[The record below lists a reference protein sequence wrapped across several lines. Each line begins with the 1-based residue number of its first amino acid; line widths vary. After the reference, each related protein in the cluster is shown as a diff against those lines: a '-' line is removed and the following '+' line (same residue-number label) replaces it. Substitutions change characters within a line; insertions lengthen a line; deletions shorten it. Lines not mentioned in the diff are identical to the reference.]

1 MEVGG
6 ILMWILLIMSIISLG
21 IILERVTFFIRKE
34 KAHNKSFK
42 AEIILALAEN
52 NKEKAIELCNDEK
65 NSIGTSIRKFL
76 SRCKDGKDFHHYE
89 QLIKEIEIEEI
100 GKLETRLHILGI
112 VGYIAPMIGLLG
124 TVIGM
129 IDAFT
134 NLSKF
139 GAGDPAIVAGGISK
153 ALITTAAG
161 LSIAIPSIV
170 VYNLL
175 NKKIESI
182 EDEIDKIATSIIDII
197 RE

>member
-6 ILMWILLIMSIISLG
+6 FLMWILLAMSIISLG
-21 IILERVTFFIRKE
+21 IILERVTFFIRNE
-34 KAHNKSFK
+34 KSHNKLFK
-42 AEIILALAEN
+42 SEIIMALAEN
-52 NKEKAIELCNDEK
+52 NKDKAIELCRHEK
-65 NSIGTSIRKFL
+65 NSIGISIKKFL
-76 SRCKDGKDFHHYE
+76 LRCKNGKDFHHYE

-100 GKLETRLHILGI
+100 GKLESRLHVLAIA
-112 VGYIAPMIGLLG
+112 GYIAPMIGLLG
-124 TVIGM
+124 TVVGM

-139 GAGDPAIVAGGISK
+139 GAGDPAIVADGISK